1 MAYIQEQQRLAKEA
15 QKKRDVEI
23 QKRKLMNI
31 NVANPTTSTSLSFD
45 DLVSIKPSSSPKSSP
60 KVTRQVQDGATPKT
74 TPTTDTTQLQ
84 EHKSASMINDPVPI
98 QPVSLPGTA
107 SSTVS
112 STLSSSDQSSS
123 SLPSANNTFDK
134 LMESSLSNLRDTSPR
149 RSRKADFK
157 SSTSVSKPSPL
168 LSAQQKSF
176 SESARAR
183 AWTAGAV
190 DFSGVFAQHAPQPHQ
205 QLLHQQQLASEAGDN
220 SFGEFQSV
228 GAGGGAPSTALSEPF
243 PGRPQASNQIVNL
256 QGLQQ
261 QAPQLQLPTQHGFQ
275 GNPQLSGGAAALQ
288 QTTLFG
294 GGNTVPTS
302 AYQHPISSTSSEP
315 QKPLSPTHFS
325 NLDPNKFP
333 PLYTN
338 VFKRCSKP
346 GEKYLLTELL
356 FPLLT
361 SSQLPKNVLRDLWSL
376 ANREVPG
383 KLNQTELY
391 VLLGLIGLAQV
402 GLVLLHVCINTCI
415 QYLLVFSQ
423 TNLYW

>member
-1 MAYIQEQQRLAKEA
+1 
-15 QKKRDVEI
+15 
-23 QKRKLMNI
+23 MNI

-74 TPTTDTTQLQ
+74 TSTTGTTQLQ

-98 QPVSLPGTA
+98 QPVSLLGTA

-112 STLSSSDQSSS
+112 STLSLSDQSSS
-123 SLPSANNTFDK
+123 SLPSTNNTFDK

-157 SSTSVSKPSPL
+157 SSASVSKPSPL
-168 LSAQQKSF
+168 VSAQQKSF

-190 DFSGVFAQHAPQPHQ
+190 DFSGVFTQHAPQPHQ
-205 QLLHQQQLASEAGDN
+205 QLLHQQQLASEAGDD

-243 PGRPQASNQIVNL
+243 PSCPQASNQIVNL

-261 QAPQLQLPTQHGFQ
+261 QAPQLQLPTQHEFQ
-275 GNPQLSGGAAALQ
+275 GNPQLGGGAAALQ

-402 GLVLLHVCINTCI
+402 GLVLLYVHVCKYMYTISACLQPNKTVLVI
-415 QYLLVFSQ
+415 IFLFFSLAILL
-423 TNLYW
+423 LLLKI